1 MKTIKKYTLEQF
13 EKKYSGKR
21 HISCGITFD
30 DDTKET
36 IMNQSCSVI
45 VSYIKS
51 KNKLV
56 KYIATV

>member
-36 IMNQSCSVI
+36 IMNQSCSVV
-45 VSYIKS
+45 VSYI
-51 KNKLV
+51 
-56 KYIATV
+56 